1 MTGTVG
7 NYKVAYTLPGK
18 YQNVYSKMAE
28 NIGEARQYADTL
40 KGEGARVVIMENL
53 GMEQSATGNYKWK
66 ILDDYSGKT
75 AKTGMVLTDG
85 RFIIFAVMVIV
96 AALWLGSSK
105 TSLDVAWS

>member
-1 MTGTVG
+1 M
-7 NYKVAYTLPGK
+7 AYTLPGK

-53 GMEQSATGNYKWK
+53 GMEQSATGNYRWR

-75 AKTGMVLTDG
+75 AKMGMVATDG
-85 RFIIFAVMVIV
+85 RFVIFAVMVIV